1 MKQSLNNS
9 LRNASG
15 EHDKFVRPSIL
26 ALNYCIT
33 RGGFVHAPCPAVII
47 YRLAWFARVSTR
59 SLSRATMEIIDMRA
73 RLSLSHPRGKIIA
86 EVLAGRVIDFIPSRP
101 RALVNIIS
109 R

>member
-9 LRNASG
+9 LRNALG

-26 ALNYCIT
+26 ALNYCVT
-33 RGGFVHAPCPAVII
+33 RGGFVHVPCPAVII
-47 YRLAWFARVSTR
+47 YCLAWSARVSTR
-59 SLSRATMEIIDMRA
+59 SLSRATMEIIDKKA

-86 EVLAGRVIDFIPSRP
+86 EVLAGRVIDFISSRL